1 MKSIPPHSLLLVA
14 FSVSAFDTARV
25 LQRGNLHRRGYCDVL
40 CRHEDR
46 LPPRRSVAENFDF
59 SSTAGW
65 EAYYQRQT
73 SDSLTEWHSSVPM
86 ETLACLVPSNAA
98 SVVLVGCGSS
108 VLPEFIHKHRPRAGL
123 ILQDSSETC
132 LQILRERYGS
142 SMNYVCGDA
151 TKLSEC
157 LNLDEDNDDG
167 VTVDVIY
174 DKGLMDAIFCNE
186 GWNTPIQLLV
196 EEASKVLVEGGS
208 YILVSYRLP
217 KPTQE
222 FLRGAGNANNLEWS
236 FDLEGSNDRVGI
248 SVATKRGSVRP

>member
-1 MKSIPPHSLLLVA
+1 
-14 FSVSAFDTARV
+14 
-25 LQRGNLHRRGYCDVL
+25 
-40 CRHEDR
+40 
-46 LPPRRSVAENFDF
+46 
-59 SSTAGW
+59 
-65 EAYYQRQT
+65 
-73 SDSLTEWHSSVPM
+73 M
-86 ETLACLVPSNAA
+86 ETLACLVPPNAA

-108 VLPEFIHKHRPRAGL
+108 VLPEFMQRHRPRAGL

-142 SMNYVCGDA
+142 SMTYMCGDA

-157 LNLDEDNDDG
+157 IQLDAENDNG
-167 VTVDVIY
+167 VDVIY

-222 FLRGAGNANNLEWS
+222 FLRVVGSANNLEWS
-236 FDLEGSNDRVGI
+236 FDLDGSNDRVGI
-248 SVATKRGSVRP
+248 SVATKRVSVQH